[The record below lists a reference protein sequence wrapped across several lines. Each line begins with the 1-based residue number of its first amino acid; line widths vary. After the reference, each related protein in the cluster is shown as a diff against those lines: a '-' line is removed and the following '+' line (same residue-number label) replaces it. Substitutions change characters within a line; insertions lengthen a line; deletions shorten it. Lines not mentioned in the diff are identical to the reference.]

1 MSFENLFK
9 QENKKTRTYLNLQIL
24 LSLPVGLLWQEGF
37 GMNEKIL
44 KQIQEL
50 KQNSEKRN
58 FPQTFDLIINLKE
71 IDLKKPENKIDESFP
86 LPHGRGK
93 EAHVVIFSD
102 SIKSGDAE
110 ILTSGDVNGLTK
122 NKRAAKKLAK
132 GADFLFGEPKLM
144 PLVGK
149 SLGTLLGPRGKVP
162 KLLTG
167 NVSDLIAA
175 HKKATRVRVKDSPVI
190 HCVVGID
197 KMKDEQIAENIEAL
211 LKFLNQKLPRGQANI
226 SKIML
231 KLTMSKPVKLE
242 VA

>member
-1 MSFENLFK
+1 
-9 QENKKTRTYLNLQIL
+9 
-24 LSLPVGLLWQEGF
+24 
-37 GMNEKIL
+37 MNEKIL
-44 KQIQEL
+44 KTVQEL

-58 FPQTFDLIINLKE
+58 FSQTFDLIVSLKE
-71 IDLKKPENKIDESFP
+71 MDLKKPESRIDESFP

-102 SIKSGDAE
+102 TIKSGDAE
-110 ILTSGDVNGLTK
+110 VLTSGDVNDLVK
-122 NKRAAKKLAK
+122 NKRAAKNLAK
-132 GADFLFGEPKLM
+132 EADFLFGEPKVM

-167 NVSDLIAA
+167 NVADLVEA
-175 HKKATRVRVKDSPVI
+175 HRRATRVRVKDSPVI
-190 HCVVGID
+190 HCVVGTD
-197 KMKDEQIAENIEAL
+197 KMKDEDVAENVEAL
-211 LKFLNQKLPRGQANI
+211 VKFLEHRLPQGKANI
-226 SKIML
+226 AKLML